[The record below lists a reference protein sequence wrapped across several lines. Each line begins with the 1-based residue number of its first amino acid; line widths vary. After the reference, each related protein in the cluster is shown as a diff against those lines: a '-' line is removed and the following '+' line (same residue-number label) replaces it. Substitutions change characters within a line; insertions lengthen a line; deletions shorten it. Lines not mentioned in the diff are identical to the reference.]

1 MSELTVVIPYLAGTP
16 TDYLE
21 ETLASILEFR
31 PEGLEILVV
40 NAGRYSDSY
49 SIEEEGVRF
58 LEADERLGEAEC
70 INIGIFATTTPLIQT
85 LLCGVTVEEGWTD
98 AALALFESEK
108 IGAVI
113 PAVIERRGET
123 AEIRRFGWTYR
134 RDGRID
140 AVSAPSRLSKGICS
154 APTRYG
160 AFFRRQP
167 LVDFGGLEPF
177 PLDFACID
185 AVLFLDGLG
194 FATVCEPA
202 SRLFLD
208 SSLAADPAP
217 LERLTFQEALF
228 RRWVDWRGRG
238 KNLRLYRKR
247 TFFEWLGGIFS
258 VRGKILR
265 AGRAA
270 GRAVGDE
277 NARKRK
283 LLGAKRALAAR
294 RKQAAQAQ
302 DR

>member
-1 MSELTVVIPYLAGTP
+1 MSELTVIIPYLAGTP

-58 LEADERLGEAEC
+58 LDADEELGEAEC
-70 INIGIFATTTPLIQT
+70 VNIGIFAATTPIVQT
-85 LLCGVTVEEGWTD
+85 LLCGVSVEEGWTD
-98 AALALFESEK
+98 AALGRFESEK

-113 PAVIERRGET
+113 PAVIEQRDKTG
-123 AEIRRFGWTYR
+123 EIRRFGWTYR

-140 AVSAPSRLSKGICS
+140 AISAPGVFSKGICM

-167 LVDFGGLEPF
+167 LVDFGGFESF
-177 PLDFACID
+177 PLDFAGID
-185 AVLFLDGLG
+185 AVLLLDGLG
-194 FATVCEPA
+194 FGTVCEPA

-208 SSLAADPAP
+208 GAAAADPDI
-217 LERLTFQEALF
+217 LELLTFQEAIF
-228 RRWVDWRGRG
+228 RRWTDWRGRG

-247 TFFEWLGGIFS
+247 TFFAWLGGIFS
-258 VRGKILR
+258 ARGKLLR
-265 AGRAA
+265 EGRAA
-270 GRAVGDE
+270 GRTLGDE

-283 LLGAKRALAAR
+283 LLDAKRALSAR

-302 DR
+302 